1 MTSTRAL
8 IVDDS
13 RTAQHRLKRLLTRY
27 KLEVDTAISAEEA
40 LGYLSYKI
48 PSVIFMDH
56 HMEGMDGLAALKI
69 LKANP
74 ATATIPVIMYTSQG
88 SGDDVYAGQAHALG
102 ALDTLSK
109 DLMKP
114 ARVEEV
120 LAKLNIVP
128 GEEIQQP
135 TQIKDDTGSPFDSSG
150 INPSHATPRGN
161 DSSKGNDSKIGANAF
176 KAQIARLFELHIAD
190 VRTQISENTKF
201 VVRRL
206 AAEIKHSA
214 KKSAQEEESATI
226 ALNDEDREEKGN
238 SSKTTTGILGLILF
252 ALAIIAFQLFQN
264 QQQSAKLKDDVN
276 QLANLNHQSNLLL
289 DDIVITAKAAKE
301 ALNKLDSR
309 VLLNTV
315 SWAMSIDMHFAY
327 GEEPLN
333 EKRIVNLQNL
343 TFRLA
348 DAQFKGF
355 IELNIQLG
363 DYCLIQVDGGEWA
376 IPPAETPIDKCTFM
390 KDRKLDLSAENYTSV
405 AYMQFEQSAAPI
417 VNGKIEFLINLSA
430 FEDSRYPYPDLRPT
444 LTAGEWNA
452 IAKQNQQVT
461 LIMDGAN

>member
-74 ATATIPVIMYTSQG
+74 STATIPVIMYTSQG
-88 SGDDVYAGQAHALG
+88 NGDDVYAGQAHALG

-135 TQIKDDTGSPFDSSG
+135 TQIKDDTDSSFDSTG
-150 INPSHATPRGN
+150 INPSHTTPRGN
-161 DSSKGNDSKIGANAF
+161 DSRIGANAF

-206 AAEIKHSA
+206 AAEIKNSA
-214 KKSAQEEESATI
+214 KKNTQEESATI
-226 ALNDEDREEKGN
+226 LLNDEEKDEEGK
-238 SSKTTTGILGLILF
+238 SSRAITGILGLILF

-264 QQQSAKLKDDVN
+264 QQQNAKLKDGVN
-276 QLANLNHQSNLLL
+276 QLASLNHQSNLLL
-289 DDIVITAKAAKE
+289 DDIVITAKAAEE

-309 VLLNTV
+309 ALLHII

-348 DAQFKGF
+348 EAQFKGF

-363 DYCLIQVDGGEWA
+363 DYCLIQVDGGEWE
-376 IPPAETPIDKCTFM
+376 IPQADTPIDKCTFM

-430 FEDSRYPYPDLRPT
+430 FEDSRYPYPDLRPM
-444 LTAGEWNA
+444 LTAGEWNV

>member
-74 ATATIPVIMYTSQG
+74 STATIPVIMYTSQDN
-88 SGDDVYAGQAHALG
+88 SDDVYAGQAHALG

-120 LAKLNIVP
+120 LAKLNILP

-135 TQIKDDTGSPFDSSG
+135 TPTKDDSTSIKPSPT
-150 INPSHATPRGN
+150 TPREN
-161 DSSKGNDSKIGANAF
+161 DSRIGANAF

-214 KKSAQEEESATI
+214 KKSAQGEEQSTI
-226 ALNDEDREEKGN
+226 ALNDEEREKEGKN
-238 SSKTTTGILGLILF
+238 NRTITGILGLILF

-289 DDIVITAKAAKE
+289 DDIVITAKAAEE

-309 VLLNTV
+309 VLLNTI
-315 SWAMSIDMHFAY
+315 SWAMSIDMHFPY

-333 EKRIVNLQNL
+333 EKRIINLQNL

-348 DAQFKGF
+348 DAQFNGF

-363 DYCLIQVDGGEWA
+363 DYCLTQVDGGEWE
-376 IPPAETPIDKCTFM
+376 IPPADTPIDKCTFM
-390 KDRKLDLSAENYTSV
+390 KDRKLDLSAESYTSV
-405 AYMQFEQSAAPI
+405 SYMQFEQSAAPI
-417 VNGKIEFLINLSA
+417 VNGTIEYLINLSA
-430 FEDSRYPYPDLRPT
+430 FENSRYPYPDLRPS

-452 IAKQNQQVT
+452 IAKQNQQII